1 MVRRKINK
9 NNTNNNNNKYE
20 DRIFV
25 YIRIMIEIQR
35 WIVFEI

>member
-1 MVRRKINK
+1 MVKGKINK

-25 YIRIMIEIQR
+25 HIRIMIEIQGL
-35 WIVFEI
+35 IVFEI